1 MLSDRQTFAGKN
13 WAFSLCSSVFV
24 RSTHGRDILLDPNRL
39 KSQTFFSGLKTP
51 RNKSS
56 TTSPNGVTSSFNKSA
71 WLAAS
76 PRCVRFLYR
85 DQTNYLMLMM
95 RGVLSVLFIVALA
108 VLPTQLKGS
117 PKCVVRVSSKNELDL
132 FIKQQ
137 IRKKNNSNL
146 LISFNSCMKE
156 LCVSKKS

>member
-13 WAFSLCSSVFV
+13 WAFTLCSYLFV

-56 TTSPNGVTSSFNKSA
+56 TTSPNGITSFFNKSDQ
-71 WLAAS
+71 LLR
-76 PRCVRFLYR
+76 PGCVRFLYR

-95 RGVLSVLFIVALA
+95 RGVFSVLFIVALA
-108 VLPTQLKGS
+108 VLPTPLKGS
-117 PKCVVRVSSKNELDL
+117 SKCVVRVSSKNELDL
-132 FIKQQ
+132 FI
-137 IRKKNNSNL
+137 N
-146 LISFNSCMKE
+146 
-156 LCVSKKS
+156 